1 MRDFLNELNERQYKA
16 VTSTAQFLRIIAGAG
31 SGKTRVLTYRI
42 AYLLEMLN
50 EKPWNILAITF
61 TNKVAKEMK
70 ERAANLVEKNIK
82 ELQIRTFHS
91 FCAYFLRHE
100 ITRTLGYPSTFI
112 IYDEDD
118 TKERI
123 KQACVAYGLD
133 KKDKLVGEAANY
145 IYSMKGLGKYPNDC
159 KLNQGFFKDEKKC
172 LDIYKIYESMKFDDK
187 ALDFDDLILQTI
199 QILKNYDEIREKW
212 QGYYRHIL
220 IDEFQD
226 TNDLQYELIKLLMN
240 DETSLYV
247 VGDPDQTI
255 YTWRGANQNI
265 ILDLDKN
272 FPSLETVIL
281 DKNYRSTQNI
291 LDCSNKLIS
300 FNKLRVKK
308 DLITDNESGKDI
320 DVFCGFTRNEE
331 ADWVSKRIIELKAQ
345 NPEFSY
351 NDVAILF
358 RNSYISSAFENKF
371 TMSRIPYVIYGG
383 VRFYQR
389 KEVKLAISYFRL
401 AVDLDED
408 FSFYK
413 VINEPKRK
421 IGEATVLLIQKES
434 KEHGLSAYSYLKNIE
449 KYPETELRFS
459 TISALQIMIKKIED
473 ARERLIRGDE
483 AVTAILKDLI
493 DEIGLEE
500 YLIELENG
508 EDRIQNLR
516 ALFDQLTSFFRE
528 NSESDLREFLE
539 NIALATS
546 QDEIKEIEKVKMMTI
561 HTAKGL
567 EFKYVFVV
575 GVCERIFPSQRTL
588 DENPFHGLEEERRL
602 CYVALT
608 RAKKRLFVTCNR
620 DYSYVSGG
628 PSEPSRFFKEAGL
641 SFYKNASRNDSMR
654 DFKFMSERN
663 HGSIFGPKKE
673 NTIVEKNN
681 NSSWRVHEYLRHKN
695 YGIGQIIEIVGD
707 ILVVDFKEH
716 GVKKILS
723 YYAGLEKVNVREVE
737 L

>member
-1 MRDFLNELNERQYKA
+1 MNEGFIYHNYIFLTQKELFNKNSEIRYKSNYKY
-16 VTSTAQFLRIIAGAG
+16 STKLR
-31 SGKTRVLTYRI
+31 
-42 AYLLEMLN
+42 
-50 EKPWNILAITF
+50 
-61 TNKVAKEMK
+61 
-70 ERAANLVEKNIK
+70 NIK
-82 ELQIRTFHS
+82 SLEIGDYVVHSVHGIGVYNGIKTLQKS
-91 FCAYFLRHE
+91 
-100 ITRTLGYPSTFI
+100 
-112 IYDEDD
+112 
-118 TKERI
+118 
-123 KQACVAYGLD
+123 GL
-133 KKDKLVGEAANY
+133 KKDYLE
-145 IYSMKGLGKYPNDC
+145 
-159 KLNQGFFKDEKKC
+159 
-172 LDIYKIYESMKFDDK
+172 IYKIYESLKFDDM
-187 ALDFDDLILQTI
+187 ALDFDDLILKTI
-199 QILKNYDEIREKW
+199 EILKQYDSVREKW
-212 QGYYRHIL
+212 QLYYDHIL

-320 DVFCGFTRNEE
+320 DAFCGFTRNEE

-421 IGEATVLLIQKES
+421 IGDQTVLLIQDES
-434 KEHGLSAYSYLKNIE
+434 KSHGLSAYSYIKNIE
-449 KYPETELRFS
+449 NYPETKLKFS
-459 TISALQIMIKKIED
+459 VLTSLNVMIKKLED
-473 ARERLIRGDE
+473 AHERLLKKDE
-483 AVTAILKDLI
+483 AVVAILKDLI

-500 YLIELENG
+500 YLLTLENG
-508 EDRIQNLR
+508 EERIQNLR
-516 ALFDQLTSFFRE
+516 ALFDQLTSFF
-528 NSESDLREFLE
+528 
-539 NIALATS
+539 
-546 QDEIKEIEKVKMMTI
+546 
-561 HTAKGL
+561 
-567 EFKYVFVV
+567 
-575 GVCERIFPSQRTL
+575 
-588 DENPFHGLEEERRL
+588 
-602 CYVALT
+602 
-608 RAKKRLFVTCNR
+608 
-620 DYSYVSGG
+620 
-628 PSEPSRFFKEAGL
+628 
-641 SFYKNASRNDSMR
+641 
-654 DFKFMSERN
+654 
-663 HGSIFGPKKE
+663 KE
-673 NTIVEKNN
+673 NDEQN
-681 NSSWRVHEYLRHKN
+681 L
-695 YGIGQIIEIVGD
+695 
-707 ILVVDFKEH
+707 
-716 GVKKILS
+716 
-723 YYAGLEKVNVREVE
+723 
-737 L
+737 

>member
-1 MRDFLNELNERQYKA
+1 
-16 VTSTAQFLRIIAGAG
+16 
-31 SGKTRVLTYRI
+31 
-42 AYLLEMLN
+42 
-50 EKPWNILAITF
+50 
-61 TNKVAKEMK
+61 
-70 ERAANLVEKNIK
+70 
-82 ELQIRTFHS
+82 
-91 FCAYFLRHE
+91 
-100 ITRTLGYPSTFI
+100 
-112 IYDEDD
+112 
-118 TKERI
+118 
-123 KQACVAYGLD
+123 
-133 KKDKLVGEAANY
+133 
-145 IYSMKGLGKYPNDC
+145 
-159 KLNQGFFKDEKKC
+159 
-172 LDIYKIYESMKFDDK
+172 
-187 ALDFDDLILQTI
+187 
-199 QILKNYDEIREKW
+199 
-212 QGYYRHIL
+212 
-220 IDEFQD
+220 
-226 TNDLQYELIKLLMN
+226 
-240 DETSLYV
+240 
-247 VGDPDQTI
+247 
-255 YTWRGANQNI
+255 
-265 ILDLDKN
+265 
-272 FPSLETVIL
+272 
-281 DKNYRSTQNI
+281 
-291 LDCSNKLIS
+291 
-300 FNKLRVKK
+300 
-308 DLITDNESGKDI
+308 
-320 DVFCGFTRNEE
+320 
-331 ADWVSKRIIELKAQ
+331 
-345 NPEFSY
+345 
-351 NDVAILF
+351 
-358 RNSYISSAFENKF
+358 
-371 TMSRIPYVIYGG
+371 MSRIPYVIYGG

-459 TISALQIMIKKIED
+459 TISALQVMIKKIED

-575 GVCERIFPSQRTL
+575 GVCERTFPSQRTL

-641 SFYKNASRNDSMR
+641 SFYKNASRNDSMK